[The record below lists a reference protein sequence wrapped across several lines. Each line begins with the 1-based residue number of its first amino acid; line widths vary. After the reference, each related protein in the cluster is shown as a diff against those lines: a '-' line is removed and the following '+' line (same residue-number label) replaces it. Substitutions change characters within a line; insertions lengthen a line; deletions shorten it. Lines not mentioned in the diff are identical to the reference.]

1 MWTRFLVAVAMVAP
15 VACGAPPPPGDQDTP
30 LEVANVNSRYTVESV
45 SLSGW
50 KNRPISSS
58 LRSEIDGIVG
68 EKFDH
73 PRLELLAKHIQ
84 RELHVADVT
93 VKVAKGSAP
102 DHVMVTF
109 EVTKG
114 LEQNFDLRVA
124 KFLYDSKQ
132 GWSGEGSAAT
142 HVGGNTFRFGL
153 ISDGDSLLERYSGI
167 RAGFQRQPAGPD
179 RLAIRFEFDSYHEQ
193 WNNSTLQAAGASL
206 LPAASAATQAP
217 AGGGTLIYR
226 SRQIFLPEA
235 TLILADPLELDFGAR
250 FSRYRLSTPASRT
263 ESSNAVVTTL
273 RYHPR
278 WGSADDPKRP
288 DAPGN
293 EVDAAYSLEVATRLF
308 DSDPVYSRHF
318 LSAHYRW
325 RRRHNFLEIGF
336 LAGKIAGL
344 APLFDRFVLGNS
356 ATLRGWNKFDLDPL
370 GGSHVVHGSIDY
382 RYRLL
387 QVFYDTG
394 AIWDRPQERE
404 QRQSLGVGCKKD
416 GFQLALALPLRA
428 GHPEP
433 VFLAGMNF

>member
-1 MWTRFLVAVAMVAP
+1 MWKLFLIPVAMLAP
-15 VACGAPPPPGDQDTP
+15 AACGAPPSPGDQDGS

-45 SLSGW
+45 NVSGW
-50 KNRPISSS
+50 KNRLISSS

-68 EKFDH
+68 EKLDH
-73 PRLELLAKHIQ
+73 PRLEQLAKRMK

-102 DHVMVTF
+102 DHVVVTF

-114 LEQNFDLRVA
+114 HEQNFDLRVA

-142 HVGGNTFRFGL
+142 HVAGNTFSFGL

-167 RAGFQRQPAGPD
+167 RAGFERKQVGTD
-179 RLAIRFEFDSYHEQ
+179 RLSLRFEFDSYHQQ
-193 WNNSTLQAAGASL
+193 WNNSTLSAAGASTL
-206 LPAASAATQAP
+206 L
-217 AGGGTLIYR
+217 AGGDEPLIYR
-226 SRQIFLPEA
+226 SRQVFMPEA
-235 TLILADPLELDFGAR
+235 TLIIAEPLELDFGAR
-250 FSRYRLSTPASRT
+250 FSRYRLSTPGSRT

-278 WGSADDPKRP
+278 WGSADDPKHP
-288 DAPGN
+288 DAPEN
-293 EVDAAYSLEVATRLF
+293 DLDAAYYFESATRLF

-318 LSAHYRW
+318 VSARYRW
-325 RRRHNFLEIGF
+325 HRRHNLLEIGF

-356 ATLRGWNKFDLDPL
+356 TTLRGWNKFDLDPL
-370 GGSHVVHGSIDY
+370 GGTHVVHGSIDY
-382 RYRLL
+382 GYRFL
-387 QVFYDTG
+387 QVFYDSG

-404 QRQSLGVGCKKD
+404 QKQSVGLGCKKD
-416 GFQLALALPLRA
+416 GFQLAVAFPLRA
-428 GHPEP
+428 GRADP